1 MALFT
6 KLLCS
11 EKDQQSFIRTIWQQQ
26 PLFIKGALKELGGD
40 LLNVVDGATLADLAF
55 EAEVES
61 RIISGQGIDGDWTCE
76 HGPLKEDNFT
86 QLPDKNWTLLVQGVD
101 QWSEDL
107 SGILDL
113 FNFLPRWRLED
124 IMASYAPIGGG
135 VGPHFDYYDVF
146 LLQISGTRQWQ
157 LGQHCNDDTPL
168 QDNDHVKLL
177 SEFEVKDTYNAKPGD
192 ILYIPAGVAHWGTAL
207 SDDCITL
214 SVGFRAPSQRELL
227 VATLG
232 SFFEEMAD
240 SFSEQ
245 QRYQDTADSID
256 EHPAKINQ
264 AVHQQLTQYLSAL
277 TPEMLQQSI
286 NQAFGQL
293 VTEPRYTA
301 IEEDDDKQDY
311 VKIILQQLKE
321 EKKIELQH
329 PIHSRFAFSEA
340 QLFVNGE
347 AFTVSED
354 FAKGVCEGR
363 VNDGIS
369 DNELVYLVELLERGD
384 VELG

>member
-1 MALFT
+1 MTLFT

-11 EKDQQSFIRTIWQQQ
+11 EKDQKEFIRTIWQQQ

-40 LLNVVDGATLADLAF
+40 VLNVVDGATLADLAF
-55 EAEVES
+55 ETEVES
-61 RIISGQGIDGDWTCE
+61 RIISGHGIDGDWVCQQ
-76 HGPLKEDNFT
+76 GPLSEDSFKA
-86 QLPDKNWTLLVQGVD
+86 LPDENWTLLVQGVD
-101 QWSEDL
+101 QWSEEV
-107 SGILDL
+107 SGILDS
-113 FNFLPRWRLED
+113 FSFLPRWRLED
-124 IMASYAPIGGG
+124 IMASYAPKGGG

-146 LLQISGTRQWQ
+146 LLQISGTRQWH
-157 LGQHCNDDTPL
+157 LGQQCNDDTPL
-168 QDNDHVKLL
+168 QDNESVKLL
-177 SEFEVKDTYNAKPGD
+177 AEFEVKDTHSAKSGD

-256 EHPAKINQ
+256 VHPAKINQ
-264 AVHQQLTQYLSAL
+264 AVHKQLSQYLSAL

-293 VTEPRYTA
+293 VTEPRYTSV
-301 IEEDDDKQDY
+301 EESPPQDY
-311 VKIILQQLKE
+311 VKIVI
-321 EKKIELQH
+321 EKLTQDGYLTLEH
-329 PIHSRFAFSEA
+329 PIHSRFAFSET

-347 AFTVSED
+347 AFNVSET
-354 FAKGVCEGR
+354 FAQAVCEGKVSR
-363 VNDGIS
+363 ELS
-369 DNELVYLVELLERGD
+369 DYEMVFLVELLESGD
-384 VELG
+384 IELG